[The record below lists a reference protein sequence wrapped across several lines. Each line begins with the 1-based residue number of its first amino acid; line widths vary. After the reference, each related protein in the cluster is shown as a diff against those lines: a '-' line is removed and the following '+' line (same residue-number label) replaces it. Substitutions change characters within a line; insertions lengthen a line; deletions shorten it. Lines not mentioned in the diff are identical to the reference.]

1 MINLTEQLEAIRPS
15 LNLKP
20 NPVQPTA
27 KVPVPAQIMRIPAK
41 VMRDGVAWSPTY
53 WYNPKSNH
61 DRCRA
66 MSELRSAL
74 QYGTSLE
81 GSNASRWGVQI
92 GDKTFTVNPVGLTEW
107 INS

>member
-20 NPVQPTA
+20 SPVEPTA
-27 KVPVPAQIMRIPAK
+27 KVPVPAQIFRIPAK
-41 VMRDGVAWSPTY
+41 VMRDGLAWSPTY

-61 DRCRA
+61 DRSRA
-66 MSELRSAL
+66 MNELRSAL

-81 GSNASRWGVQI
+81 GASASRWGLQI
-92 GDKTFTVNPVGLTEW
+92 GEKTFSVNPTGLNEW
-107 INS
+107 FNS

>member
-20 NPVQPTA
+20 SPVEPTA
-27 KVPVPAQIMRIPAK
+27 KVPVPAQVFRIPAK

-61 DRCRA
+61 DRSRA

-81 GSNASRWGVQI
+81 GASASRWGVQI

>member
-20 NPVQPTA
+20 SPVEPTA
-27 KVPVPAQIMRIPAK
+27 KAPAPAQIFRIPAK
-41 VMRDGVAWSPTY
+41 VVRDGLAWSPTY

-61 DRCRA
+61 DRSRA

-81 GSNASRWGVQI
+81 GASASRWGVQI